1 MDINRRESI
10 GRKPAGKWNPE
21 IEELLKIWRLIAMA
35 GAEKSGNSGRFN
47 WIIHWI
53 LQISSLIFGAL
64 SVITLILEFNTQ
76 NDPTYFLVVTALA
89 LFFGV
94 MSTIINGITSILQLN
109 KSAQQH
115 KHVVEKYHTI
125 MNNISTCLTLDA
137 DKRPDAEVI
146 MTELKYIFNEID
158 REKPSIIF
166 RKINNSKVDF
176 DIANELLKRQ
186 RDHERRQNM
195 TNPQNNNDGTYD
207 GFIEVTGLTEVT
219 EKELRKLEEG
229 RYAGDSRIYDS
240 NKSSSITNIENEDNT
255 IELRNLANLTEEELS
270 ILNNSGSSISSDNTI
285 EVSSDSMDN
294 SNKNKSNEH
303 SNLSTY
309 SRSSIGQSENTTISH
324 HSNGSNNSHINSM
337 STMDNTSSLSYK
349 MDRQRRKA
357 SKQLK
362 PLLIRTNTKMDEINR
377 IAK

>member
-1 MDINRRESI
+1 MNINI
-10 GRKPAGKWNPE
+10 GKEKTVFNKWNPE

-53 LQISSLIFGAL
+53 LQISSLIFGSL

-76 NDPTYFLVVTALA
+76 SNPTYFLVVTVLA
-89 LFFGV
+89 LFFGI
-94 MSTIINGITSILQLN
+94 MATIINGITSILQLN

-125 MNNISTCLTLDA
+125 MNNISTCLTLDV

-166 RKINNSKVDF
+166 KKINNSKVDF

-186 RDHERRQNM
+186 RDYEKQQKM
-195 TNPQNNNDGTYD
+195 TNSQNN
-207 GFIEVTGLTEVT
+207 FIEVT
-219 EKELRKLEEG
+219 EKELKKLEEG
-229 RYAGDSRIYDS
+229 RYD
-240 NKSSSITNIENEDNT
+240 NSSITNIDDEDKS
-255 IELRNLANLTEEELS
+255 IELRNLANMTDDELS
-270 ILNNSGSSISSDNTI
+270 ILNNSSSSIISDNTI
-285 EVSSDSMDN
+285 DVLSNSISSND
-294 SNKNKSNEH
+294 NKNISNHSVIAEH
-303 SNLSTY
+303 SISDLTY
-309 SRSSIGQSENTTISH
+309 GRNSIDQLDNTT
-324 HSNGSNNSHINSM
+324 NLATN
-337 STMDNTSSLSYK
+337 TMNPIDNTSLNYK
-349 MDRQRRKA
+349 IDRQRRKA